1 MMATFQEAGDP
12 VSCPGSCEM
21 ASSRPAALDG
31 CRLAGRRDATCRK
44 AGGCLETVPAER
56 ELTIRD
62 LLTHT
67 SGLMSGPISN
77 RESGKVALKPQET
90 LADFLPRL
98 KSVPLEFQPGSRWA
112 YSPTGGF
119 DVLARVIEVASGRT
133 VDQFFRERI
142 FEPLGMKDT
151 FFYPVDGNPRLVTPY
166 AAASNVLEK
175 RAVPNFIET
184 AVMQA
189 VVGDATVTGSAQ
201 RHE

>member
-1 MMATFQEAGDP
+1 
-12 VSCPGSCEM
+12 
-21 ASSRPAALDG
+21 
-31 CRLAGRRDATCRK
+31 
-44 AGGCLETVPAER
+44 
-56 ELTIRD
+56 
-62 LLTHT
+62 
-67 SGLMSGPISN
+67 
-77 RESGKVALKPQET
+77 
-90 LADFLPRL
+90 
-98 KSVPLEFQPGSRWA
+98 
-112 YSPTGGF
+112 
-119 DVLARVIEVASGRT
+119 VLARVIEVASGRT